1 MLKRLL
7 SIFLLSSLFT
17 GAAYGVEDIY
27 VTDTLKTLPGD
38 MELRSLYLQALCFK
52 KKGRADSAM
61 ILLNKYVERDTTN
74 GAVYM
79 DIANMYISA
88 GNYRE
93 SLVNM
98 QKAAQ
103 LEPNNYWILRSEAL
117 LLIQNGKTDEGL
129 TVYENLIK
137 THPDKVEDIAS
148 LATLYTRVGRK
159 REALAMWNR
168 YEQQVGLTEQV
179 SMSKFD
185 LLYQLGEK
193 KRAEAVVD
201 SLVATD
207 PTTPSYYIA
216 KANAY
221 AYRNDY
227 KKAEKVLLPL
237 RKKFPD
243 SKSII
248 EQELSLVYLESG
260 QSKKAVACIKN
271 MLGAADVTFEVKRS
285 VLISA
290 VSDSAL
296 SPYFGNSDFESLVKQ
311 YPKNDQAYLIYSD
324 FLLANKDK
332 RGVDYVRKATE
343 VNPKNELAWIALLT
357 YYENAGEDK
366 LYRETLD
373 KAYAENPE
381 SGQLQFY
388 MGTASMAA
396 GNREKALSYW
406 KKSARS
412 LSKEKSQNMRTSVVY
427 SVIGNMCIEDK
438 DTIGAFVAFD
448 SALVYNSNN
457 IEVLNNYAYFLSEA
471 GKDLERAERMSGK
484 TIAVAPKNVT
494 FLDTYAWIFYK
505 MGKFSTARL
514 YMEQAIMLG
523 GDKEPDLLD
532 HYGDILYES
541 GEKEGAWENWKKA
554 LNLSSKPSET
564 LKRKAETGKLTE

>member
-357 YYENAGEDK
+357 YYENAGEEK

-412 LSKEKSQNMRTSVVY
+412 LSKEKSP
-427 SVIGNMCIEDK
+427 
-438 DTIGAFVAFD
+438 
-448 SALVYNSNN
+448 LLYNISIIMLLIFFSYFASN

>member
-1 MLKRLL
+1 MLKRFL
-7 SIFLLSSLFT
+7 SILLFSAFAGSAL
-17 GAAYGVEDIY
+17 AVEDIY
-27 VTDTLKTLPGD
+27 VTDTLQTLPGNL
-38 MELRSLYLQALCFK
+38 ELRKLYLQALCYK
-52 KKGRADSAM
+52 KKGRSDSAM
-61 ILLNKYVERDTTN
+61 VLLNKYIERDTTN

-88 GNYRE
+88 GNYKE
-93 SLVNM
+93 SLKNM
-98 QKAAQ
+98 RKAAS

-129 TVYENLIK
+129 SVYEQLIRN
-137 THPDKVEDIAS
+137 HPDKVEDIAS

-159 REALAMWNR
+159 REALSMWER
-168 YEQQVGLTEQV
+168 YETQVGLTEQV
-179 SMSKFD
+179 SLSKFD

-193 KRAEAVVD
+193 KRAEAVMD

-207 PTTPSYYIA
+207 PTTPNYYVA

-237 RKKFPD
+237 KKKFPE
-243 SKSII
+243 SKSVID
-248 EQELSLVYLESG
+248 QELSLIYLESG
-260 QSKKAVACIKN
+260 QSKKAVACIKSI
-271 MLGAADVTFEVKRS
+271 LESADIGFDVKRS
-285 VLISA
+285 VLVSA

-296 SPYFGNSDFESLVKQ
+296 TSYFGNADFESLIRQ

-324 FLLANKDK
+324 FLLAKKDN
-332 RGVDYVRKATE
+332 RGVDYIKKATE
-343 VNPKNELAWIALLT
+343 VNPQNELTWIALLT
-357 YYENAGEDK
+357 YYENGNNEN
-366 LYRETLD
+366 LYRETLNRAY
-373 KAYAENPE
+373 KANPT

-388 MGTASMAA
+388 MGTASMSD

-406 KKSARS
+406 KMSAKS
-412 LSKEKSQNMRTSVVY
+412 LSKDNNQNMRTSVVY
-427 SVIGNMCIEDK
+427 SVIGNMCMEDK
-438 DTIGAFVAFD
+438 DTLGAFAAYD

-471 GKDLERAERMSGK
+471 GGDLEKAERMSGK

-505 MGKFSTARL
+505 MGKYSTARL

-523 GDKEPDLLD
+523 GDSEPDLLD
-532 HYGDILYES
+532 HYGDILYVS
-541 GEKEGAWENWKKA
+541 GETAGAWENWKKA
-554 LNLSSKPSET
+554 VKLSKNPSEK
-564 LKRKAETGKLTE
+564 LKRKAETGKLNE

>member
-1 MLKRLL
+1 MLKRFL
-7 SIFLLSSLFT
+7 SILLFSVFAGT
-17 GAAYGVEDIY
+17 AFGVEDIY

-38 MELRSLYLQALCFK
+38 MELRKLYLQALCYK
-52 KKGRADSAM
+52 KKGRVDSAM
-61 ILLNKYVERDTTN
+61 VLLNKYIEQDTTN

-88 GNYRE
+88 GNYKE
-93 SLVNM
+93 SLANM
-98 QKAAQ
+98 QKAAR
-103 LEPNNYWILRSEAL
+103 LEPDNYWILRSEAL
-117 LLIQNGKTDEGL
+117 LLIQNGKTSEGL
-129 TVYENLIK
+129 SVYENLIRNN
-137 THPDKVEDIAS
+137 PEKVEDIAS
-148 LATLYTRVGRK
+148 LATLYTRVGKK
-159 REALAMWNR
+159 REALSMWKR
-168 YEQQVGLTEQV
+168 YENQVGLTEQV

-193 KRAEAVVD
+193 KRAEAVID
-201 SLVATD
+201 SLIATD
-207 PTTPSYYIA
+207 PTTPNYYIA

-237 RKKFPD
+237 RKKFPE
-243 SKSII
+243 SKSVI
-248 EQELSLVYLESG
+248 EQELSLIYLESG
-260 QSKKAVACIKN
+260 QSKKAVTCIKN
-271 MLGAADVTFEVKRS
+271 MLAADDVTFEVKRS

-296 SPYFGNSDFESLVKQ
+296 SSYFGNADFEALIKQ

-324 FLLANKDK
+324 FLLSNKDK
-332 RGVDYVRKATE
+332 RGVDYVKKATE
-343 VNPKNELAWIALLT
+343 VNPKNELAWVALLT
-357 YYENAGEDK
+357 YYENANDEKNYGEA
-366 LYRETLD
+366 LE

-388 MGTASMAA
+388 MGTANMAK
-396 GNREKALSYW
+396 GNRSEALSYW
-406 KKSARS
+406 KMSAKS
-412 LSKEKSQNMRTSVVY
+412 LSKDNSQNMRTSVVY
-427 SVIGNMCIEDK
+427 SVIGNMCMEDK
-438 DTIGAFVAFD
+438 DTIHAFAAFD

-471 GKDLERAERMSGK
+471 GGDLEKAERMSGK

-532 HYGDILYES
+532 HYGDILYVS
-541 GEKEGAWENWKKA
+541 GEKEGAWESWKKA
-554 LNLSSKPSET
+554 LKLSPKPSDM
-564 LKRKAETGKLTE
+564 LRKKAETGILTE